1 MPQLP
6 KYGWLFK
13 CEECEII
20 TSRLTTIK
28 HKRKTRTIHVCLT
41 CRPKF
46 IGYLL
51 SDFNTVIVKEETVS
65 QQIILVL
72 D

>member
-20 TSRLTTIK
+20 TSRTITIK
-28 HKRKTRTIHVCLT
+28 HRRRKRTIPVCLT

-46 IGYLL
+46 VHYLL
-51 SDFNTVIVKEETVS
+51 DDFRTVIIQTENIGH
-65 QQIILVL
+65 QYLLVY

>member
-20 TSRLTTIK
+20 TSRITKIM
-28 HKRKTRTIHVCLT
+28 HKQRTRTIHVCLT

-46 IGYLL
+46 IDYLL
-51 SDFNTVIVKEETVS
+51 ADFNTVIVKEETIPR
-65 QQIILVL
+65 QTLLVL